1 MQTCLT
7 RIFASVF
14 ALTAFSLLGCS
25 STNSAPPAGGSSG
38 GEVMSSGG
46 VSAGGTTTNT
56 TDTGGALPSGGTSA
70 SGGQSQ
76 AGSLAQGGSDT
87 GGAATS
93 GAGQTTAGGS
103 TAGGSKAGGSRAG
116 SSAAGGSVAGG
127 SVAGGSATG
136 GKSATGGATTGGSAA
151 AGSEAGGSVAGGSA
165 TGGGVTG
172 GTTSSGG
179 ASSGGAGTAG
189 KTATGGSTGT
199 SGGSAAAGKTATGG
213 TTTGGTTTGGT
224 TGGGT
229 GNITI
234 WMSGDS
240 TMAGDKCA
248 GGGWGD
254 QFGSLFKSN
263 VTVQNKSVAGRSIQT
278 WLYEGNVSSTAGA
291 DGECTLTAT
300 TYSANWNAMLTGMK
314 TGDWL
319 LVEFGINDGDAT
331 CPRHVGTTLFQTYL
345 TTMAKAAT
353 DRGANPIFLTSTSA
367 IACNGSTAQANRG
380 FGPQTK
386 AAGTADN
393 VPVIDMTVLTAAL
406 YTSLGMCPNAGD
418 YTSTTSKLGLFFCND
433 HTHFEAAG
441 ALQIAKTAAQAL
453 KDQNIPLAAYLLN

>member
-14 ALTAFSLLGCS
+14 AVTALSLLGCS
-25 STNSAPPAGGSSG
+25 VTNSAPGAGGSSG
-38 GEVMSSGG
+38 GEVTSSGG

-87 GGAATS
+87 GGAVTS
-93 GAGQTTAGGS
+93 AAGQTTAGGS
-103 TAGGSKAGGSRAG
+103 AAGGSKAGGSRAG
-116 SSAAGGSVAGG
+116 NSDAGGSVAGG

-151 AGSEAGGSVAGGSA
+151 AGSVVGGSVAGGSA

-213 TTTGGTTTGGT
+213 TTSGGTTTGGT

-291 DGECTLTAT
+291 NGECTLTAT

-319 LVEFGINDGDAT
+319 LVEFGINDGDGT

-367 IACNGSTAQANRG
+367 IACSGSAAQANRG

-406 YTSLGMCPNAGD
+406 YTSLGLCPNSND

>member
-1 MQTCLT
+1 
-7 RIFASVF
+7 
-14 ALTAFSLLGCS
+14 
-25 STNSAPPAGGSSG
+25 
-38 GEVMSSGG
+38 
-46 VSAGGTTTNT
+46 
-56 TDTGGALPSGGTSA
+56 
-70 SGGQSQ
+70 
-76 AGSLAQGGSDT
+76 
-87 GGAATS
+87 
-93 GAGQTTAGGS
+93 
-103 TAGGSKAGGSRAG
+103 
-116 SSAAGGSVAGG
+116 
-127 SVAGGSATG
+127 
-136 GKSATGGATTGGSAA
+136 
-151 AGSEAGGSVAGGSA
+151 VAGGSA

-172 GTTSSGG
+172 GTTISGG
-179 ASSGGAGTAG
+179 ASSSGGAGTAG

-291 DGECTLTAT
+291 NGECTLTAT

-367 IACNGSTAQANRG
+367 IACNGATAQANRG

-406 YTSLGMCPNAGD
+406 YTSLGLCPNSND

-453 KDQNIPLAAYLLN
+453 KDQKIGLASYLVN

>member
-1 MQTCLT
+1 MQNRFA
-7 RIFASVF
+7 RIFAGVF
-14 ALTAFSLLGCS
+14 AVTALSLLGCS
-25 STNSAPPAGGSSG
+25 STNSAPGAGGSSG
-38 GEVMSSGG
+38 GEITSSGG
-46 VSAGGTTTNT
+46 VSAGGTTANTTNT
-56 TDTGGALPSGGTSA
+56 GGVLPSGGTSA

-76 AGSLAQGGSDT
+76 AGSLAQGGSET
-87 GGAATS
+87 AGAMTSAAGQAGGGAA
-93 GAGQTTAGGS
+93 AG
-103 TAGGSKAGGSRAG
+103 K
-116 SSAAGGSVAGG
+116 SA
-127 SVAGGSATG
+127 AGGSATG
-136 GKSATGGATTGGSAA
+136 GKSATGGATTGGSATAGSEAGGSAA
-151 AGSEAGGSVAGGSA
+151 AGSEAGGSVVGGSIVGGSVV
-165 TGGGVTG
+165 GGGVPGGGVAG
-172 GTTSSGG
+172 GTTNSGG
-179 ASSGGAGTAG
+179 ASSSGGAGAAG
-189 KTATGGSTGT
+189 KTSTGGTTGT

-229 GNITI
+229 GNMTI

-278 WLYEGNVSSTAGA
+278 WLYEGNVSSTIGA

-300 TYSANWNAMLTGMK
+300 TYSDNWNAMLTGMK

-367 IACNGSTAQANRG
+367 IECNGATAQADRG

-406 YTSLGMCPNAGD
+406 YTSLGLCPNAGD